1 MVTIQRSNVYTNYA
15 VKSFFENTKLTKD
28 DEFFLINNDGCD
40 LEKYYSNKKIK
51 IIKNKLPLSIAQNI
65 NQIIEKALKHKK
77 DLVFL
82 NNDIIFT
89 KNWFRPLQLNSKDIS
104 IPVNNQIF
112 PYESECGNLK
122 LNVTMNL
129 KNFNENY
136 SLLENIVEKHKK
148 KFKPNIKF
156 ETLLMPFFCFKIPY
170 EILSKVGYFDD
181 NFIHGAEDVDYRIR
195 SIIKGHNVNF
205 LLDSYL
211 LHFHGKSSWDG
222 GETTNEVKERN
233 RKYTEVFLK
242 KWGDEMTKIF
252 ILRKDFIEIINKK
265 GLEDIFKE
273 GKFSELVKK
282 ILK

>member
-15 VKSFFENTKLTKD
+15 VKSFFENTKLNKD
-28 DEFFLINNDGCD
+28 DEFFFINNDGCD
-40 LEKYYSNKKIK
+40 LEKYYSDKKIK

-129 KNFNENY
+129 KDFNGNY